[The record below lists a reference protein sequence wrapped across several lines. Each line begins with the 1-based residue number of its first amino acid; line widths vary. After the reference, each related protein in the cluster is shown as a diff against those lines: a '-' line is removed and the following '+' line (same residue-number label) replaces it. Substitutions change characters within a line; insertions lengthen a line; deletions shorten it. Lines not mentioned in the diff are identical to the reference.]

1 LGRRERR
8 EKDFSTP
15 LAGLESNKYV
25 TGPTRTGMVSTPSW
39 KDKQIF
45 DDNVDI
51 HKHMK

>member
-25 TGPTRTGMVSTPSW
+25 TGPTRTGTVSTPS
-39 KDKQIF
+39 
-45 DDNVDI
+45 
-51 HKHMK
+51 